1 MVNALSFQLKKQI
14 YSKFWDAERNLV
26 LETFSEAR
34 SINDYLTLVKA
45 DILRYYNILLS
56 TKDVVTAWDV
66 KNSYKGVKEIKKT
79 FLQLFNQTCSKGAV
93 FKYHGCFTI
102 RCNPN
107 HRHHNDSCWICSLT
121 IETQSRPNGCHKLSS
136 FSIAISSIRSI
147 S

>member
-66 KNSYKGVKEIKKT
+66 KNS
-79 FLQLFNQTCSKGAV
+79 
-93 FKYHGCFTI
+93 
-102 RCNPN
+102 
-107 HRHHNDSCWICSLT
+107 
-121 IETQSRPNGCHKLSS
+121 
-136 FSIAISSIRSI
+136 
-147 S
+147 